1 MKIAD
6 AKSIPLDQFIL
17 YAKGLTGKLRAGR
30 LWYCS
35 PYRNENSP
43 SFALSRDRMAW
54 YDHGVGEGGNI
65 IDLAMRLAQTDD
77 VATSLRYI
85 ETSMGSGYIIQPPR
99 VEFKKMEPEEPHYE
113 IVECA
118 PFEMYD
124 YWGKL
129 TPHTKYLA
137 SRGIDVA
144 FVSPYLN
151 AIKFKVKND
160 VKKGVKDGFAMK
172 NLSGGFETRSDL
184 FRMGYLKTTVGE
196 KDISVIEA
204 KDSSMGAG
212 DAHKKHWHVFY
223 SMMDFLTFLSVDSTL
238 TNKRPAMGEY
248 NYMVIHGDAIKDMAI
263 AYFKSAKPSH
273 ANHYIHQDKNFS
285 GQRTALDIMG
295 ELSNWGG
302 GDMSHKY
309 EGYKDLS
316 EWHMDKQGL
325 LYMPSA
331 GISRPAPRVSPKLKP

>member
-1 MKIAD
+1 MKIIE

-99 VEFKKMEPEEPHYE
+99 VEFKPMEPEAPYYK
-113 IVECA
+113 ILECA

-129 TPHTKYLA
+129 TPHTKYLGA
-137 SRGIDVA
+137 RGINVERVA
-144 FVSPYLN
+144 PYLN
-151 AIKFKVKND
+151 SIKFNAKDDAKKNVKTGFGMKN
-160 VKKGVKDGFAMK
+160 VLDGYEVRS
-172 NLSGGFETRSDL
+172 NLSG
-184 FRMGYLKTTVGE
+184 MGYRPVTVGE
-196 KDISVIEA
+196 KTVTVLEA
-204 KDSSMGAG
+204 KDSSLGAG
-212 DAHKKHWHVFY
+212 DKHTRPWHVFY
-223 SMMDFLTFLSVDSTL
+223 SMMDFLTFISND
-238 TNKRPAMGEY
+238 NPPMGYY
-248 NYMVIHGDAIKDMAI
+248 NFMLIHGDGLADRAVEFLQNM
-263 AYFKSAKPSH
+263 KPSFM
-273 ANHYIHQDKNFS
+273 AHYTHQDANGN
-285 GQRTALDIMG
+285 GQRAALEVMAALPD
-295 ELSNWGG
+295 WQA

-309 EGYKDLS
+309 EGYKDLN